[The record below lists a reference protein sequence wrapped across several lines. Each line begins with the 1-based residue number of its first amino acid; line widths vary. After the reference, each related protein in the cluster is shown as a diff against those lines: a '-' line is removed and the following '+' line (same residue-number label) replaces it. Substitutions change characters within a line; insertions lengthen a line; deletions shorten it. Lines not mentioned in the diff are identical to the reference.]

1 MHSLSWGAAVLLG
14 FFLSSSLAVLPAENA
29 APDDGAS
36 DPEEII
42 ITGERTPRTL
52 RETPSSVV
60 VLGAEAI
67 EATGADRLDQLLEL
81 VPNVQIGSGE
91 EGPAIRGQDSTGVL
105 RNLFAFLGGTRPRV
119 TLQVDGRPVTYY
131 EYVASSAPL
140 WDVEKVELF
149 RSPQTTTQGR
159 NSIAGAIFVETADP
173 GYEWQG
179 RARILAGSFRT
190 RQASLA
196 VSGPIVADQLAVGI
210 SGDLRLSRM
219 ASDTADGIA
228 GADIDR
234 DDYGFVRVK
243 TLLEPAA
250 VPGLRM
256 ETSYVHTRSQAPQF
270 EAVQAPFKAR
280 RFPVPERTNGIHRI
294 NVDSLTTRIEYK
306 PAEDLSSLLTL
317 SVGDADIRR
326 FGLPGLG
333 LTQVASR
340 DYSAEGNLRWKSGDI
355 SLLAGLHHL
364 VTDQNQ
370 SIDITGLGIGS
381 GEFEDRQ
388 ASTGV
393 FGEAQWRPI
402 GPLAITMG
410 LRYQSDRQER
420 EGRVGNPPSG
430 IVLAYDGEF
439 DAWLPKVSLSYDL
452 SRDVTAGLLV
462 QKAYNPG
469 GTSISL
475 SRRVADTFEAESLWN
490 YEAFLRTTFDGA
502 RGLLSANVFYNDI
515 RDAQRQQ
522 LVPIAVAGGG
532 TIFATEFANAPKA
545 RTYGAEAEVSWRS
558 KQITLRAGLGMLR
571 TKVVE
576 TVLPTDVTRGR
587 DFQRSPKLSAAAAID
602 WTPSE
607 PLRLSAQVRHHS
619 GYFSDDANTP
629 ARRIPAATI
638 VDLRGAFTAG
648 KVTVFGYARNA
659 LNAFTLSYLFTP
671 TFGTAND
678 PREIGVGIEGRF

>member
-1 MHSLSWGAAVLLG
+1 VLLG
-14 FFLSSSLAVLPAENA
+14 FFLSTSLAVLPAENA
-29 APDDGAS
+29 AHEDDPA
-36 DPEEII
+36 DPEKII
-42 ITGERTPRTL
+42 VTGERTPRTL

-219 ASDTADGIA
+219 ASDMADGIA

-243 TLLEPAA
+243 TLLEPAV

-256 ETSYVHTRSQAPQF
+256 ETSYVHTRSQTPQF
-270 EAVQAPFKAR
+270 EAVQAPFRAR

-306 PAEDLSSLLTL
+306 RAEDLSSLLTL

-333 LTQVASR
+333 LTQVTSR

-381 GEFEDRQ
+381 GDFEDRQ
-388 ASTGV
+388 SSTGV
-393 FGEAQWRPI
+393 FGEAQWRPK

-502 RGLLSANVFYNDI
+502 RGLLSANVFFNDI

-522 LVPIAVAGGG
+522 LVPVAVAGGG

-576 TVLPTDVTRGR
+576 TVLPTDITRGR

-619 GYFSDDANTP
+619 GYFSDDANTL

-678 PREIGVGIEGRF
+678 PREIGLGIEARF